1 MRGHSFCLSRL
12 RNLLS
17 LAVLAN
23 ALVAIPALAGT
34 YPVTPNIAAG
44 IVDALADPAAAPAGA
59 NLESCS
65 LKQHPWPVVLVN
77 GTFSV
82 MKDDFGALAPALA
95 NAGYCVYTFN
105 YGGAP
110 NSLVQATGPAV
121 SSASQLAS
129 FVQQVLGKTGAAK
142 VDLVG
147 HSQGGM
153 LTEYYAKVLGGAP
166 YIHSLVALSPTTHGT
181 TLDGLALL
189 APVFPGANQL
199 VSAACPACTDQESSS
214 PMIQQLVSGPI
225 AQAGVAYTIIETKN
239 EFVVTPVGSSFIDE
253 PGVTNE
259 YVQSFCPLDA
269 VDHANLSYDNA
280 TIQLVKNALSPTTA
294 QAPKCAIAFPWPAQ

>member
-1 MRGHSFCLSRL
+1 MRQYSFCLPRL

-17 LAVLAN
+17 IAALAN
-23 ALVAIPALAGT
+23 ALVAVPAFAGT
-34 YPVTPNIAAG
+34 YPVAPNIVAG
-44 IVDALADPAAAPAGA
+44 VVDALPDPAAAPAGA

-65 LKQHPWPVVLVN
+65 LKQHPYPVILVN

-82 MKDDFGALAPALA
+82 MKDDFGALAPSLA

-110 NSLVQATGPAV
+110 NALIQATGSAV
-121 SSASQLAS
+121 SSASQLAGY
-129 FVQQVLGKTGAAK
+129 VQQVLGKTGATR

-153 LTEYYAKVLGGAP
+153 LTEYYAKVLGGAS

-189 APVFPGANQL
+189 ASVFPGANLL
-199 VSAACPACTDQESSS
+199 VGTACPACRDQESGS

-225 AQAGVAYTIIETKN
+225 AQPGVAYTIIETKN
-239 EFVVTPVGSSFIDE
+239 EFVVTPVGSSFINE
-253 PGVTNE
+253 PGVTNQ
-259 YVQSFCPLDA
+259 YVQSYCPLDA
-269 VDHANLSYDNA
+269 VDHADLSYDNVA
-280 TIQLVKNALSPTTA
+280 IQLVKNALSPTTA
-294 QAPKCAIAFPWPAQ
+294 KAPNCTIAFPWPAQ